1 MPVEPER
8 VARARL
14 TAFVGSG
21 YRHLSPKYDP
31 LSGEGARLNGGRFNP
46 PGSFPVLYLCLTRYR
61 AAAELQRADQRQAI
75 GTGGLLPRHL
85 FRYDM
90 RLERVL
96 DLTDQH
102 VRLSVGV
109 SIEADL
115 CSDLSTPVGVPCE
128 RSVLHGAFRTGTPVT
143 GLLATRNSQ
152 VAQLRCAG
160 TRRCEG
166 DRPECQRRSSRRS
179 RRRRLG
185 IKYATISAG
194 KNRNRLKMKNNSQ
207 LCPFRRATRAGQKA
221 SANRMMKPTI
231 PIPAQPHPEI
241 AAIMPPSYRVSVT
254 ALADQLI
261 GPSGRGPSCRYGRV
275 WR

>member
-109 SIEADL
+109 SIEA
-115 CSDLSTPVGVPCE
+115 
-128 RSVLHGAFRTGTPVT
+128 
-143 GLLATRNSQ
+143 
-152 VAQLRCAG
+152 
-160 TRRCEG
+160 
-166 DRPECQRRSSRRS
+166 
-179 RRRRLG
+179 
-185 IKYATISAG
+185 
-194 KNRNRLKMKNNSQ
+194 
-207 LCPFRRATRAGQKA
+207 
-221 SANRMMKPTI
+221 
-231 PIPAQPHPEI
+231 
-241 AAIMPPSYRVSVT
+241 
-254 ALADQLI
+254 LI
-261 GPSGRGPSCRYGRV
+261 GPDWNVCQELGIAAHALGAQAVRSPSATGVDDVLAVFVHDLGLGRLEPQLV
-275 WR
+275 DEWRSLEDVLRATQ